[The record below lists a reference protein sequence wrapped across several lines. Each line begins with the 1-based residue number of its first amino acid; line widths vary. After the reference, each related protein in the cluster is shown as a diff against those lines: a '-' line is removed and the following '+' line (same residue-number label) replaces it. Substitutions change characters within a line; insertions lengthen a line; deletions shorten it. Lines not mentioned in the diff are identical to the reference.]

1 MALGGID
8 PVIVF
13 TWGTNTKINIPFFG
27 IKDVFIPFVPIPVYL
42 SERVF
47 DLACDEPEQTL
58 SASFSTDGDL
68 NFAKPDAKSTR
79 FRIRAPKGN
88 LYMQALLALF
98 TTAFGFMEKLNYRI
112 SVYWDSTLVINALLT
127 DFTKSTIEGTDTM
140 AIDFTLTEM
149 ADSGTTASSS
159 LADTYPKETD
169 GLGSVPQ

>member
-13 TWGTNTKINIPFFG
+13 TWGTNTKINIPFLG

-58 SASFSTDGDL
+58 SASYATDGGQ
-68 NFAKPDAKSTR
+68 NFTKPDAKSTR

-98 TTAFGFMEKLNYRI
+98 TTAFGFMEKMDYRI
-112 SVYWDSTLVINALLT
+112 SVYWDSTLVIGAVLT
-127 DFTKSTIEGTDTM
+127 EFSKSTLEGTDTLS
-140 AIDFTLTEM
+140 IDFTLTEVT
-149 ADSGTTASSS
+149 SGTSAGTLANTSSAITA
-159 LADTYPKETD
+159 
-169 GLGSVPQ
+169 GLGSTPK

>member
-8 PVIVF
+8 PVIIF
-13 TWGTNTKINIPFFG
+13 TWGTNSKVNIPFFG
-27 IKDVFIPFVPIPVYL
+27 IKDFFVPFVAIPFYL

-127 DFTKSTIEGTDTM
+127 DFTKSTIDGTDTM

-149 ADSGTTASSS
+149 ADSGTDATAALPNSSS
-159 LADTYPKETD
+159 KATGSLKE
-169 GLGSVPQ
+169 LPQ